1 MCQYLTHEQI
11 EGDEEVMEIIESIL
25 KSFLHIIK
33 ITLKA
38 H

>member
-1 MCQYLTHEQI
+1 MCQYLTHEHI
-11 EGDEEVMEIIESIL
+11 ESDEEVMEIIESIL
-25 KSFLHIIK
+25 KSFLHIIN

>member
-1 MCQYLTHEQI
+1 MCQYLTHEHI
-11 EGDEEVMEIIESIL
+11 ESDEEMIEINKCIL

-33 ITLKA
+33 ITLKP